1 MSILPYFIQNNEL
14 TGKEVTVLG
23 LGKFGGGVAT
33 VRFLTERGARVT
45 VIDAKP
51 AEALQESLRQ
61 LENCSDVK
69 FQLGDQSSELPTT
82 QLLVV
87 NPAIPP
93 DHALLKDAAQQQI
106 PVTSE
111 IELFWQLNPG
121 RVIGVTGSN
130 GKSTTTAMIHSILKA
145 AGQRCWLGGNI
156 GISLLPELEQ
166 IQSDDWVVLELS
178 SFQLGALN
186 RIEVSPQIAVI
197 TNFSPNHLDWHQ
209 TVSHY
214 RQSKQAILRWQTE
227 SDVAVINQDDPEL
240 QTWKTAG
247 NILTF
252 GTHADLSP
260 DLVVDQNQFRFND
273 NRLTLSPE
281 LKVPGAHNRCN
292 AAAAILAS
300 RAAGIPGHELKQG
313 LESFTG
319 LPHRL
324 EFVGEYQ
331 QRRFYNDSL
340 ATTPESAICALDAF
354 QDSPIILLAGG
365 SNKQVDLSEF
375 VSRFRSQTKAT
386 ALMGQTGKLMFD
398 SLQEQQISDQKPESA
413 VISQPQTSFENAFD
427 WAIQQSAPG
436 DVILLSPGCASY
448 DWFSSFVERGERFI
462 TLFQRLSASDESD

>member
-1 MSILPYFIQNNEL
+1 MSILPYLIQNNDL
-14 TGKEVTVLG
+14 AGKDVTLLG

-33 VRFLTERGARVT
+33 VRFLVEKGARVT
-45 VIDAKP
+45 ILDSKP
-51 AEALQESLRQ
+51 AEALQESIRQ
-61 LENCSDVK
+61 LENCADVA
-69 FQLGDQSSELPTT
+69 FQLGDSSTELPAT

-93 DHALLKDAAQQQI
+93 DHALLKNAAQQQI

-111 IELFWQLNPG
+111 MELFWQLNPG

-145 AGQRCWLGGNI
+145 AGRRCWLGGNI

-166 IQSDDWVVLELS
+166 IQADDWVVLELS
-178 SFQLGALN
+178 SFQLEALN
-186 RIEVSPQIAVI
+186 RIQVSPHIALV

-209 TVSHY
+209 TLAHY
-214 RQSKQAILRWQTE
+214 RQSKQTILRWQSE
-227 SDVAVINQDDPEL
+227 SDVAVLNRDDPEL
-240 QTWKTAG
+240 QGWQTTG

-252 GTHADLSP
+252 STDVELDP
-260 DLVVDQNQFRFND
+260 DLFVSQNSFQFKD
-273 NRLTLSPE
+273 EWGTLSPE
-281 LKVPGAHNRCN
+281 LKVPGAHNRWN
-292 AAAAILAS
+292 AAAALLAC
-300 RAAGIPGHELKQG
+300 RAAGIPAQDLNQG

-354 QDSPIILLAGG
+354 RDSPVILLAGG
-365 SNKQVDLSEF
+365 SNKYVDLTEF
-375 VSRFRSQTKAT
+375 ARRFRGQTKAT
-386 ALMGQTGKLMFD
+386 ALMGQTGKLMYD
-398 SLQEQQISDQKPESA
+398 SLQEQPFSDQKSGSA
-413 VISQPQTSFENAFD
+413 VISLPQTSFENAFT
-427 WAIQQSAPG
+427 WAFQQSAPG

-448 DWFSSFVERGERFI
+448 DWFTSFVERGERFR
-462 TLFQRLSASDESD
+462 TLFRQLSDESQSG